1 MQWLQILVRYDDM
14 ICSGDSR
21 IKKVGG
27 PLRGQGKSRGG
38 QQSYL
43 LDLYRTYV
51 NQMNLNGKL
60 RKKLG
65 GQTGDQAKIW
75 GGHGPPL
82 ESPLMI
88 CLLSFVI

>member
-1 MQWLQILVRYDDM
+1 MYSN
-14 ICSGDSR
+14 CSGGSSGDSR
-21 IKKVGG
+21 IKKVVG

-43 LDLYRTYV
+43 LYMYRTYV

-65 GQTGDQAKIW
+65 G
-75 GGHGPPL
+75 HGPL
-82 ESPLMI
+82 RIATGWKFIFATETDKE
-88 CLLSFVI
+88 

>member
-1 MQWLQILVRYDDM
+1 MRTTVFGGPLG
-14 ICSGDSR
+14 SGDSR

-43 LDLYRTYV
+43 LYMYRTYV

-60 RKKLG
+60 RKN
-65 GQTGDQAKIW
+65 W
-75 GGHGPPL
+75 GGKQEAKQKSGGAMAPQGPP
-82 ESPLMI
+82 
-88 CLLSFVI
+88 

>member
-1 MQWLQILVRYDDM
+1 MEEYCHGFSDWQAVVILEL
-14 ICSGDSR
+14 
-21 IKKVGG
+21 KKWEG

-43 LDLYRTYV
+43 LYMYRTYV

-65 GQTGDQAKIW
+65 GPSKNL
-75 GGHGPPL
+75 GGHGSPGPPL
-82 ESPLMI
+82 ESPLLAS
-88 CLLSFVI
+88 C